1 MYRSS
6 TDIRPVFGSILNN
19 LETIPPLAAANL
31 SRPGCWSYPDMLEV
45 GVTTQT
51 GGPNDPPPLSF
62 VEARTHFGAWA
73 IVSAPLI
80 LGMNLSDTPTVDTFW
95 PIISNSE
102 AIAIN
107 QEYAGFSGSRFFE
120 SPDLTFFSPCGWWLP
135 NCTYPSVMHWWKPLP
150 NGDTAVLLMNNGD
163 TPALLTL
170 EWDTVPGLLPPQGTS
185 VGVRDVWNKVD
196 LGVMAGA
203 FVPTA
208 PTPSRDSIFLRL
220 TPKTS

>member
-31 SRPGCWSYPDMLEV
+31 SRPGCWAYPDMLEV
-45 GVTTQT
+45 GITNTQSAE
-51 GGPNDPPPLSF
+51 PPLSF
-62 VEARTHFGAWA
+62 VEARTHFGAWC
-73 IVSAPLI
+73 IVSSPLI
-80 LGMNLSDTPTVDTFW
+80 IGMNLSDTPTVDTYW
-95 PIISNSE
+95 PIVSNTE
-102 AIAIN
+102 AIVIN
-107 QEYAGFSGSRFFE
+107 QEYSGFSGSRFYE
-120 SPDLTFFSPCGWWLP
+120 SLDTTFFSPCGWWLP

-170 EWDTVPGLLPPQGTS
+170 EWDTVPGLLSPQGTS